1 MIPLPA
7 FSIGAVPPILARDI
21 IDAVAMR
28 PGESASDQQLRAQ
41 EVMGMLAAFETR
53 DAVEA
58 MFAGQAVVFQNLVLD
73 ATRDAGRAE
82 TGEAARRHR
91 QSAVAMSRLHL
102 AWFKELQRHRAERY
116 PAADSV
122 DEVPESVTVAPPAAA
137 AAAARTPGTSA
148 PGTAAPG
155 TVAPGTVVARTVA
168 PAAVVPAAVAS
179 GTAVAKTVSS
189 VTAAPETTPPGTVVP
204 PEAPLALAPD
214 SRPSAPAPGP
224 VAPRSGEGGVVSYA
238 PAHTAVLP
246 GLPVSGPRAMERG
259 IGGQA
264 AAR

>member
-41 EVMGMLAAFETR
+41 EVMEMLAAFETR

-116 PAADSV
+116 PAAASV

-137 AAAARTPGTSA
+137 AKTPGPSA

-155 TVAPGTVVARTVA
+155 TVEARTVVPGTVE
-168 PAAVVPAAVAS
+168 PAAVAL
-179 GTAVAKTVSS
+179 GTAVAKTVTS

-204 PEAPLALAPD
+204 PEAPLAPAPD

-224 VAPRSGEGGVVSYA
+224 VAPRSGEGGVVSYV

-246 GLPVSGPRAMERG
+246 GLPVSGPRAVERG

>member
-122 DEVPESVTVAPPAAA
+122 DEVPESVTAPPPAAA
-137 AAAARTPGTSA
+137 AAAARTPGPSA

-155 TVAPGTVVARTVA
+155 TVVARTVV
-168 PAAVVPAAVAS
+168 PVTVVPAAVAS

-204 PEAPLALAPD
+204 PEAPLAPAPD

-246 GLPVSGPRAMERG
+246 GLPVSGPRAMEHG
-259 IGGQA
+259 AGGQA

>member
-137 AAAARTPGTSA
+137 AAARTPGTSA
-148 PGTAAPG
+148 PGS
-155 TVAPGTVVARTVA
+155 VVARTVV
-168 PAAVVPAAVAS
+168 PGTVVPAAVAP

-204 PEAPLALAPD
+204 PEAPLAPAPD

-246 GLPVSGPRAMERG
+246 GLPVSGPRAMEHG
-259 IGGQA
+259 AGGQA

>member
-137 AAAARTPGTSA
+137 AAAARTPGPSA

-155 TVAPGTVVARTVA
+155 TVVARTVV
-168 PAAVVPAAVAS
+168 PGTVVPAAVAS

-246 GLPVSGPRAMERG
+246 GLPVSGPRAVERG